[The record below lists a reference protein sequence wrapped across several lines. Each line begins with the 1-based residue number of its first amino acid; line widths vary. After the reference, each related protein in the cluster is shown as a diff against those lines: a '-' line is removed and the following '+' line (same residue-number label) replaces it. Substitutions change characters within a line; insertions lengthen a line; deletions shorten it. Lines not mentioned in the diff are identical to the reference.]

1 MITKSA
7 EIESVRKINCNF
19 SFKKTVLKFFKRY
32 ASLNAQIEKKD
43 PEKLLQEIVTGI
55 SRMMDRKM
63 DAIMVCMFYEKLL
76 VFDFYVLL
84 VYSKNG

>member
-1 MITKSA
+1 MVFLS
-7 EIESVRKINCNF
+7 
-19 SFKKTVLKFFKRY
+19 KKKLFIFKRY

-63 DAIMVCMFYEKLL
+63 DAIWVC
-76 VFDFYVLL
+76 V
-84 VYSKNG
+84 